1 MPVGILDPNA
11 GMIAQ
16 DLNGLTGAGYTTDA
30 EGRRIDGRRVLDT
43 YSPVNNGQFLSQFDG
58 LFNEDF
64 ANQQGFGDLWRTG
77 YSGAINNGFDAP
89 ENRDATFSPELLNR
103 LSQYQVARLGFG
115 DDMRQYAVLG
125 QDGNVVSASEPRARN
140 NFLRDTLIGMAALTG
155 GAALNGAFGG
165 AAAAGEGAAA
175 AGAAEG
181 AGAAAA
187 GSAGDIALSGLLP
200 VETVASTASLPSLA
214 QVGGG
219 AGLLGA
225 ATNPALIESAV
236 GTAGYGASSAGAGN
250 ALGIGAGGLGMTGA
264 QTSAYD
270 ALIGATGS
278 PGLANAGSNLVGS
291 DLGRATTGIT
301 SWLRDNPT
309 LGRLLFSAGSGL
321 LSGVG
326 GSSGGGSQQ
335 PLGPAR
341 QWSSPLQQGII
352 QDPLKT
358 NIASP
363 LSFKGRW

>member
-43 YSPVNNGQFLSQFDG
+43 YNPVNNGQFLSQFDG

-175 AGAAEG
+175 GAAEG
-181 AGAAAA
+181 AAGGGWSSGVTFGAGDAGAAGLSGMSGPGLSNGLGFGGLEAA
-187 GSAGDIALSGLLP
+187 G
-200 VETVASTASLPSLA
+200 
-214 QVGGG
+214 GGG
-219 AGLLGA
+219 ILGSADRA
-225 ATNPALIESAV
+225 ALF
-236 GTAGYGASSAGAGN
+236 GDAGYGP
-250 ALGIGAGGLGMTGA
+250 GMSGA

-278 PGLANAGSNLVGS
+278 PGIANAASNVVGS

-321 LSGVG
+321 LSSVG
-326 GSSGGGSQQ
+326 GGSGGGSPQ